1 MTDHKPGG
9 VAAASQTLQC
19 IYTER
24 APKPFG
30 DAYCQAIVAG
40 GFVFVSGQGGFL
52 PDGTLVGDG
61 AEEQAAQMIKNIQAI
76 LEQAGAGHSM
86 IIIDCS

>member
-1 MTDHKPGG
+1 MTDDKPGG
-9 VAAASQTLQC
+9 AAAASQTLQC

-40 GFVFVSGQGGFL
+40 GFVFVSGHGCRF
-52 PDGTLVGDG
+52 PLVGQNDERTVG
-61 AEEQAAQMIKNIQAI
+61 CGLEPEAAGRHVLGSFVIR
-76 LEQAGAGHSM
+76 
-86 IIIDCS
+86 